1 MSAVAIAIKPIP
13 GPGDKPGMPDP
24 AGADAGSDVG
34 QSIVD
39 QCKQLGPD
47 AITTL
52 THGISPEAIEIME
65 QIPEIA
71 PFANYIEHG
80 STAEE
85 SPEAPP
91 GNTGPAK
98 MSARDSVAQAM
109 GQQGIKGSY

>member
-1 MSAVAIAIKPIP
+1 MAIAIAIKPIP
-13 GPGDKPGMPDP
+13 GPGDKPGMDAAPD
-24 AGADAGSDVG
+24 GGSDVG

-39 QCKQLGPD
+39 QCKQLGPE

-65 QIPEIA
+65 QIPELA

-91 GNTGPAK
+91 GNTGPTK